1 MLEVCTGGDEFES
14 DLGYFFC
21 PLFSNFVFMPS
32 TFFLPSARS
41 LSLSRYKRNDD
52 GSDQRWRTRPSD
64 FSSLPPAS
72 SFPPIAICSR
82 KFQLDFYYT
91 IYQSFASSSSSSF
104 CIAICNRKHK
114 FDFFYC
120 TIIFVV
126 FFGLL
131 LLQIPSFFRLLLL
144 SVSRSVAGNT
154 RLLLLD
160 SFYRAILLL
169 LQTSFFFF
177 FCTLLSSSSSSSAD
191 FFLFL
196 LYHGHVP
203 SQNA

>member
-1 MLEVCTGGDEFES
+1 
-14 DLGYFFC
+14 
-21 PLFSNFVFMPS
+21 MPS
-32 TFFLPSARS
+32 TFFLPSALS
-41 LSLSRYKRNDD
+41 LSLDTNAMMMEATSVGGPDLRISLLFLLLLLFPLSRSVAEN
-52 GSDQRWRTRPSD
+52 
-64 FSSLPPAS
+64 FSWISTTLYINLLLLLLSVLRSL
-72 SFPPIAICSR
+72 
-82 KFQLDFYYT
+82 T
-91 IYQSFASSSSSSF
+91 E
-104 CIAICNRKHK
+104 KHK